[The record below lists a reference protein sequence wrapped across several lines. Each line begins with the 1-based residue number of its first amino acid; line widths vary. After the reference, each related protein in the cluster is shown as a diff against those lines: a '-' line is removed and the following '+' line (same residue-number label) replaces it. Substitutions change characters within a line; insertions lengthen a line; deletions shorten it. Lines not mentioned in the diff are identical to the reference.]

1 MGGEGRQLYKDPVAI
16 DRLDSYRMIRSK
28 IMFNVTP
35 KPICEKCQGTL
46 VPDQEVDL
54 LTGMSLVV
62 YRCINCG
69 RRTKLDKEPRPLT
82 SKQTDRDTPVKNSAK
97 PDS

>member
-1 MGGEGRQLYKDPVAI
+1 ML
-16 DRLDSYRMIRSK
+16 
-28 IMFNVTP
+28 NVSP
-35 KPICEKCQGTL
+35 KSICKKCQGTL

-69 RRTKLDKEPRPLT
+69 RRTQLEKNPQPLS
-82 SKQTDRDTPVKNSAK
+82 SKPADRDEPVKNSPK
-97 PDS
+97 PGPGEN

>member
-1 MGGEGRQLYKDPVAI
+1 MVSG
-16 DRLDSYRMIRSK
+16 
-28 IMFNVTP
+28 TP
-35 KPICEKCQGTL
+35 KPVCEKCQGTL

-69 RRTKLDKEPRPLT
+69 RRTKLEKEPRPLT
-82 SKQTDRDTPVKNSAK
+82 KQELAREEPAKSSGKTDR
-97 PDS
+97 

>member
-1 MGGEGRQLYKDPVAI
+1 ML
-16 DRLDSYRMIRSK
+16 
-28 IMFNVTP
+28 NVTQ
-35 KPICEKCQGTL
+35 KPVCEKCQGTL

-69 RRTKLDKEPRPLT
+69 RRTRLEKEPRPLT
-82 SKQTDRDTPVKNSAK
+82 SPDLEPKTPTKSPSK
-97 PDS
+97 PDT

>member
-1 MGGEGRQLYKDPVAI
+1 MVNGTQKLKC
-16 DRLDSYRMIRSK
+16 K
-28 IMFNVTP
+28 
-35 KPICEKCQGTL
+35 KCEGTL

-69 RRTKLDKEPRPLT
+69 RRTRLEKEPRPLT
-82 SKQTDRDTPVKNSAK
+82 KQKLTREEPVKNSAK
-97 PDS
+97 PHS